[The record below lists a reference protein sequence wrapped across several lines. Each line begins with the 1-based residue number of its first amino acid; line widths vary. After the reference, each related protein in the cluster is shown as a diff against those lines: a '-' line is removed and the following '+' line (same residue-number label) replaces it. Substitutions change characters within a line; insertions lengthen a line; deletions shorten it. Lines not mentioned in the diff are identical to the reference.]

1 MKKIKLIVIVGP
13 TASGKTKLAVQLAK
27 KYHGEII
34 SADSMQIYQK
44 MNIATA
50 KPTLEEMEGIP
61 HHLID
66 FLPMNAQFS
75 VSDFV
80 SLARQKIEQI
90 HQSGKLPIVAGGTG
104 LYINSLVDNVA
115 FSCVEEDPSLR
126 NQLYE
131 QVQQDQGAALYAY
144 LKQIDPESALEIHQN
159 NFVRL
164 VRAVEIYQLTGITM
178 SEHKKNS
185 KLVPS
190 PYEVCMIG
198 LNYQD
203 REKLYQRI
211 NQRVDIMMEM
221 GLLEEARQIL
231 KEDDLKT
238 AYHAIGYKELKPY
251 FAGELS
257 LDEAV
262 DKIKQSSRRYAKRQ
276 LTWFRRD
283 KRIHWIYLDKF
294 GSYEEVV
301 TKSENILENF
311 IDL

>member
-13 TASGKTKLAVQLAK
+13 TASGKTKLAIQLAK

-90 HQSGKLPIVAGGTG
+90 HQSGKLPIIAGGTG

-115 FSCVEEDPSLR
+115 FSCVEGDLSLR

>member
-90 HQSGKLPIVAGGTG
+90 HQSGKLPIIAGGTG

-115 FSCVEEDPSLR
+115 FSCVEGDLSLR

>member
-80 SLARQKIEQI
+80 SLARQKIEQL
-90 HQSGKLPIVAGGTG
+90 HQSGKLPIIAGGTG

-115 FSCVEEDPSLR
+115 FSCVEEDSSLR